1 MEGDGRDAD
10 TGTAQR
16 ESESPIATDGTAP
29 ECRGREE

>member
-10 TGTAQR
+10 TGSTQR